1 MSARIEASE
10 LRFHYG
16 EGQFDLHLPPLVI
29 EPGETVACIGP
40 SGCGKTTLLGLLTGQ
55 LVPES
60 GTVSLAGRPLSGLT
74 EEARRTRRLRE
85 VGLVFQDFGLLD
97 YLSVRE
103 NLLLPFHLS
112 SQLQLDGAAMS
123 RALDLA
129 EATGLTGLLGRKPA
143 RLSQGERQRVALC
156 RALVTDPGLVVA
168 DEPTGNLDPATA
180 KAALDLLFER
190 VSDHGTTLLVV
201 THDHGMLPRF
211 DRVLDLAG
219 GTA

>member
-1 MSARIEASE
+1 MSARIEASG

-16 EGQFDLHLPPLVI
+16 EGQFELHIPRLVI
-29 EPGETVACIGP
+29 EPGEAVACIGP
-40 SGCGKTTLLGLLTGQ
+40 SGCGKTTLLRLLTGQ
-55 LVPES
+55 LAPEE
-60 GTVSLAGRPLSGLT
+60 GTVSLAGRPLSTLG
-74 EEARRTRRLRE
+74 EQARRARRLRE

-103 NLLLPFHLS
+103 NLLLPFRLS
-112 SQLQLDGAAMS
+112 PQLQLDGTARS
-123 RALDLA
+123 RAQELA

-156 RALVTDPGLVVA
+156 RALITDPGLVVA

-180 KAALDLLFER
+180 ETALDLLFER
-190 VSDHGTTLLVV
+190 VRDRGATLLVV
-201 THDHGMLPRF
+201 THDHGMLQRF